1 MVLPDNCKEFFLA
14 GITDVYIY
22 PTKSSS
28 IPVPFSVAQIL
39 NINNCVFPDALLHI
53 ATQDGKPVV
62 AKTLTAKSTT
72 SKMGCGS
79 VFSLEISATITDGKE
94 NVRETQRKIAIEGD
108 DYYIVLCREDGQL
121 LLCYTLPNTF
131 SFKADTSLSQ
141 SEEQMPLS
149 ISCKSMSDFIS
160 ITIRKN

>member
-1 MVLPDNCKEFFLA
+1 MVLPDNCKEFFFFFL
-14 GITDVYIY
+14 TEKYLY
-22 PTKSSS
+22 PTKSRS
-28 IPVPFSVAQIL
+28 IPVPFSLAQIK
-39 NINNCVFPDALLHI
+39 NNNNCVFSDALLHI

-160 ITIRKN
+160 ITIR

>member
-1 MVLPDNCKEFFLA
+1 M
-14 GITDVYIY
+14 
-22 PTKSSS
+22 
-28 IPVPFSVAQIL
+28 
-39 NINNCVFPDALLHI
+39 
-53 ATQDGKPVV
+53 V

>member
-1 MVLPDNCKEFFLA
+1 MILPDNCKEFFLA

-39 NINNCVFPDALLHI
+39 NINNCIFPDALLHI

-62 AKTLTAKSTT
+62 AQALTAKSTPG
-72 SKMGCGS
+72 KMGCGS

-121 LLCYTLPNTF
+121 FLCYTLPNTF
-131 SFKADTSLSQ
+131 SFKANTSLSQ
-141 SEEQMPLS
+141 SEEQMSLS

-160 ITIRKN
+160 ITVR

>member
-1 MVLPDNCKEFFLA
+1 MISSENCKERFLE
-14 GITDVYIY
+14 GITDAYIY
-22 PTKSSS
+22 PSVNAVL
-28 IPVPFSVAQIL
+28 PVPFSVAQIL
-39 NINNCVFPDALLHI
+39 RMNNCKFGDALLHI
-53 ATQDGKPVV
+53 AIAEETYVV
-62 AKTLTAKSTT
+62 ADTLSAKSTPERNGNGT
-72 SKMGCGS
+72 

-94 NVRETQRKIAIEGD
+94 NIRETQRKIAIEGD

-131 SFKADTSLSQ
+131 SFKANTSLSQ

-160 ITIRKN
+160 ITIR

>member
-1 MVLPDNCKEFFLA
+1 MISSENCKERFLE
-14 GITDVYIY
+14 GITDAYIY
-22 PTKSSS
+22 PSVNAVL
-28 IPVPFSVAQIL
+28 PVPFSVAQIL
-39 NINNCVFPDALLHI
+39 RMNNCKFGDALLHI
-53 ATQDGKPVV
+53 ATAEETYVV
-62 AKTLTAKSTT
+62 ADTLSAKSTPERNGNGT
-72 SKMGCGS
+72 

-131 SFKADTSLSQ
+131 SFKANTSLSQ
-141 SEEQMPLS
+141 SEEQMSLS

-160 ITIRKN
+160 ITTR

>member
-28 IPVPFSVAQIL
+28 NPVPFSVAQIL
-39 NINNCVFPDALLHI
+39 NINNCIFPDALLHI

-62 AKTLTAKSTT
+62 AQALTAKSTPG
-72 SKMGCGS
+72 KMGCGS

-121 LLCYTLPNTF
+121 FLCYTLPNTF
-131 SFKADTSLSQ
+131 SFKANTSLSQ
-141 SEEQMPLS
+141 SEEQMSLS

-160 ITIRKN
+160 ITVR